1 MPYMSPSG
9 EYPRYPGDVQ
19 IISPEW
25 EVGDQLPEGW
35 VFVEETPIPE
45 IEAGQTFYPGEPE
58 EVDGIWRHT
67 WVVRDLTEEELAIAN
82 APITARQ
89 KLVSLGFSDAEIMAI
104 FQNRLF

>member
-9 EYPRYPGDVQ
+9 EYPRYPGDIQ

-45 IEAGQTFYPGEPE
+45 IEEGQTFYAGEPE
-58 EVDGIWRHT
+58 EIDGIWKHT
-67 WVVRDLTEEELAIAN
+67 WQVRDLTAEELAVMN